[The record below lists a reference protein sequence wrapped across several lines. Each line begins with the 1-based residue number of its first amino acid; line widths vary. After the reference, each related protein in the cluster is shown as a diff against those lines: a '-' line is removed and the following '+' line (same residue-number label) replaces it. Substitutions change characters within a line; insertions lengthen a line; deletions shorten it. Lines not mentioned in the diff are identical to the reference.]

1 MRLFAYSIKRYK
13 PANNRTNKNFIDS
26 LAEDTIYLYETD
38 IAYLPEKK
46 ISTELH
52 LNSIT
57 PVKLTQSDK
66 IVQ

>member
-1 MRLFAYSIKRYK
+1 MFIYSIRKQK
-13 PANNRTNKNFIDS
+13 PVNNRINKNLVAS
-26 LAEDTIYLYETD
+26 RAEFTIYLYETD

-46 ISTELH
+46 ISTELI

-57 PVKLTQSDK
+57 LVKLTQNDK